1 MSRSSSSPAIFKS
14 KMADARKA
22 SGSVAFPVTRLLS
35 SPAIVVAYSSEFVRD
50 FSDKS
55 SPRRKRYA
63 LILKSVSREARGELE
78 TYFSAVLEDIL
89 SVRQVSVVC
98 LHLPTLV
105 TNAWH
110 FPASNGLGS
119 ANFATAD
126 VSRSPISKLRN
137 WFHQLTRECRFKS

>member
-1 MSRSSSSPAIFKS
+1 
-14 KMADARKA
+14 MADARKA

-50 FSDKS
+50 FSDES

-98 LHLPTLV
+98 LHFADPSHECLALSGFQR
-105 TNAWH
+105 AR
-110 FPASNGLGS
+110 FCEFCNG
-119 ANFATAD
+119 
-126 VSRSPISKLRN
+126 
-137 WFHQLTRECRFKS
+137 